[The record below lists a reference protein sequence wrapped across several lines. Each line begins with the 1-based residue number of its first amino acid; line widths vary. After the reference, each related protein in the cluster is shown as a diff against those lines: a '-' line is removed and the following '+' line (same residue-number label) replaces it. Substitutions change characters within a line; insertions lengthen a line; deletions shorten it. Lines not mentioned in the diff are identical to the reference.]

1 MVLHFRKA
9 TGIFV
14 KTTPWVVVRFAVGLA
29 FTLLAVVYFAAI
41 AFALFALGDLSGG
54 IAVVGL
60 LIAGVVFYGFFR
72 LARRYVLYLVTA
84 GHVAVIAHAVD
95 TGEIP
100 PNQVRFGKRKV
111 RDRFT
116 EASVLFGVD
125 VLLKGVIK
133 QFNRTVTS
141 VGNTLGFVPGI
152 KQLMTV
158 VKRTVGIAASYIDQA
173 IIAHMFLEESKGN
186 WTAARDGV
194 VLYGK
199 TWKSVL
205 GSTLLI
211 VLGSYAALFALVL
224 LLVPLAGVLSGLA
237 PALEIGGWIA
247 VGALVLVSYF
257 GLFDP
262 WVKTVVITT
271 YLIEA
276 EDETPD
282 SETMDY
288 VAARS
293 SEFKNLV
300 NKAESET
307 PPIDAP
313 ETPPNERTDETTST

>member
-1 MVLHFRKA
+1 MVLHFAKA
-9 TGIFV
+9 TSIFI
-14 KTTPWVVVRFAVGLA
+14 KTAPWVVVRFAVGLA
-29 FTLLAVVYFAAI
+29 FSLLAVVYFTAV
-41 AFALFALGDLSGG
+41 AFVLFALGDLSGG
-54 IAVVGL
+54 IAFIGL
-60 LIAGVVFYGFFR
+60 LIAGVIFYGFFR

-84 GHVAVIAHAVD
+84 GHIAVIARSVD

-100 PNQVRFGKRKV
+100 PNQIQFGKQQV
-111 RDRFT
+111 RERFT
-116 EASVLFGVD
+116 EASALFGVD
-125 VLLKGVIK
+125 MLLKGIIK

-141 VGNTLGFVPGI
+141 VGTALGFVPGFQ
-152 KQLMTV
+152 QLMTV

-173 IIAHMFLEESKGN
+173 ILAHMFLNESKGN

-211 VLGSYAALFALVL
+211 VLSAYAALFVLML
-224 LLVPLAGVLSGLA
+224 LLVPVAGVLGSLT

-247 VGALVLVSYF
+247 VGGLVLVSYF

-262 WVKTVVITT
+262 WIKTVVITT

-276 EDETPD
+276 ADETPD
-282 SETMDY
+282 SETTEY
-288 VAARS
+288 IAARS
-293 SEFKNLV
+293 SEFKTLL

-307 PPIDAP
+307 PPVDISKQPKDEKP
-313 ETPPNERTDETTST
+313 DETMST

>member
-1 MVLHFRKA
+1 MVLYFRKA
-9 TGIFV
+9 TGIFL
-14 KTTPWVVVRFAVGLA
+14 KTTPWVAVRFAIGLA

-41 AFALFALGDLSGG
+41 AFVLFALGDLSGG
-54 IAVVGL
+54 IALLGL

-100 PNQVRFGKRKV
+100 PNQIRFGKRKV
-111 RDRFT
+111 RNRFT

-125 VLLKGVIK
+125 MLLKGVIT
-133 QFNRTVTS
+133 QFNRTVAS
-141 VGNTLGFVPGI
+141 VGNTFGFVPGI
-152 KQLMTV
+152 QQLMTIF
-158 VKRTVGIAASYIDQA
+158 KRTVGIAASYIDQA

-211 VLGSYAALFALVL
+211 VLGSYAALLVLAL

-237 PALEIGGWIA
+237 PALEIGGWIV
-247 VGALVLVSYF
+247 VGAFVLVAYF

-288 VAARS
+288 IAARS
-293 SEFKNLV
+293 SEFKTLLS
-300 NKAESET
+300 KAESET
-307 PPIDAP
+307 PPIDDSRTATDP
-313 ETPPNERTDETTST
+313 ESGETMSS

>member
-1 MVLHFRKA
+1 MVLYFRKA
-9 TGIFV
+9 TGIFL
-14 KTTPWVVVRFAVGLA
+14 KTTPWVAVRFAIGLA

-41 AFALFALGDLSGG
+41 AFVLFALGDLSGG
-54 IAVVGL
+54 IALLGL

-100 PNQVRFGKRKV
+100 PNQIRFGKRKV
-111 RDRFT
+111 RNRFT

-125 VLLKGVIK
+125 MLLKGVIT
-133 QFNRTVTS
+133 QFNRTVAS
-141 VGNTLGFVPGI
+141 VGNTFGFVPGI
-152 KQLMTV
+152 QQLMTIF
-158 VKRTVGIAASYIDQA
+158 KRTVGIAASYIDQA

-211 VLGSYAALFALVL
+211 VLGSYAALLVLAL

-237 PALEIGGWIA
+237 PALEIGGWIV
-247 VGALVLVSYF
+247 VGAFVLVAYF

-288 VAARS
+288 IAARS
-293 SEFKNLV
+293 SEFKTLL

-307 PPIDAP
+307 PPIDDSRTATDP
-313 ETPPNERTDETTST
+313 ESGETMSS